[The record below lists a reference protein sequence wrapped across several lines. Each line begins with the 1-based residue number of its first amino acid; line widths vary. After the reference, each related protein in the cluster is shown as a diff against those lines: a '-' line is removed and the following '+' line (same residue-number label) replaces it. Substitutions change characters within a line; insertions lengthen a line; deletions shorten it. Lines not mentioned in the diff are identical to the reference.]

1 MQKQYL
7 YICIHKRSI
16 SNLEHIQAKV
26 REIKKEVFHGNGN
39 EDKSGLAIL
48 ISDKIQFKIKTV
60 TKRQEGLYIIPRVHC
75 WKKR

>member
-16 SNLEHIQAKV
+16 SNLEHIQAKSE
-26 REIKKEVFHGNGN
+26 EIKKEVFHGNGN
-39 EDKSGLAIL
+39 EGKSGLAIL

-60 TKRQEGLYIIPRVHC
+60 TRDKEGLYIIPRVHC